1 MKARTKADKF
11 DEKMP
16 AKCIPMRSAAPMPI
30 AKNEGGK
37 QSDESPIEQI
47 IENGVKRVMEGEDE
61 NIGVPTPVRVAIRG
75 LIRGS
80 EPRTGLPKIGPFTGS
95 V

>member
-37 QSDESPIEQI
+37 QSDESPIERR
-47 IENGVKRVMEGEDE
+47 IEKAIERVMEDEDE
-61 NIGVPTPVRVAIRG
+61 NIGVPTPVGVAIRG
-75 LIRGS
+75 LIRGF
-80 EPRTGLPKIGPFTGS
+80 EPRTGLPKIGPFTGQ